1 MSVVGF
7 EEGCTADIRGV
18 IVEGVPAPEPYHP
31 E

>member
-7 EEGCTADIRGV
+7 EVGCTADIRGV
-18 IVEGVPAPEPYHP
+18 IVEGLPAHEPYRP